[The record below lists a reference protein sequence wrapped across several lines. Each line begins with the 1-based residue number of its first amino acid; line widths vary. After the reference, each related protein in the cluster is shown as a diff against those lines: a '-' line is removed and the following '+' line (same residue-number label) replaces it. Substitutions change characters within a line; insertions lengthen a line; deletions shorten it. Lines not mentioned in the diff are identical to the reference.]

1 MPCRTLVL
9 VFGDQLDPNAPLVRD
24 LDPDRDVVAMAEVLG
39 EVERHRNHR
48 ARVALFLAAM
58 RHFAASLEARGV
70 RVVYQRLDD
79 PDPAPDLVAF
89 AHRVVTAEAPE
100 RVAWMEPGRWA
111 LREAL
116 RAALADHPVVADE
129 HEDPHFLCSRE
140 RFTKWATGRRSFVME
155 HFYRVMRRELGV
167 LLTDDGKPV
176 GGRWNLDADN
186 RKTFGRDG
194 PGSLPAP
201 IRFEPDAITRD
212 VFDTLDRCAPNLV
225 GSLDAFDWP
234 VTPDEA
240 RAALD
245 DFIEHR
251 LPSFG
256 DVQDAMWA
264 GEPWLY
270 HARLSPALNL
280 KLLDPRD
287 AVAAA
292 VNAWDRGHAPLNA
305 VEGFVRQVIGWR
317 EYIRGL
323 YWWQMPDLIGRN
335 AMGADRPLPPLFWT
349 GQTDAACLRD
359 VVTQLLDTGYAH
371 HIQRLMVVGLFALLY
386 GADPAEVHDWFM
398 ALYVDSVEWVTLP
411 NVVGMSQFAD
421 GGVLATKPYAASG
434 QYIDRM
440 SNYCSGCRFD
450 PKQTTGPDA
459 CPFSVLYVDYLA
471 RHREALADNRR
482 MAFQLKNLDRR
493 SPDVLANIRAE
504 ADRIVAAAA
513 AGDL

>member
-1 MPCRTLVL
+1 MACRTLVL
-9 VFGDQLDPNAPLVRD
+9 VLGDQLDPDAPLVRD
-24 LDPDRDVVAMAEVLG
+24 LDPERDVVAMAEVMS
-39 EVERHRNHR
+39 EVERHWNHR
-48 ARVALFLAAM
+48 ARVALFLSSM
-58 RHFAASLEARGV
+58 RHFAQTLRDRGV
-70 RVVYQRLDD
+70 RVRYQRLGDAD
-79 PDPAPDLVAF
+79 AAPDLVAY
-89 AHRVVTAEAPE
+89 AHRVIADEGPE

-116 RAALADHPVVADE
+116 TAAIADHEVVAE
-129 HEDPHFLCSRE
+129 QIEDPHFLCTHAT
-140 RFTKWATGRRSFVME
+140 FAKWAKGRKSFVME
-155 HFYRVMRRELGV
+155 HFYRVMRRDMDV
-167 LLTDDGKPV
+167 LVEGGKPV

-186 RKTFGRDG
+186 RKSFGRDG
-194 PGSLPAP
+194 PGALPGHVV
-201 IRFEPDAITRD
+201 FEPDAITRA
-212 VFDTLDRCAPNLV
+212 VFEDLETHAPDLP

-234 VTPDEA
+234 VTPAQA
-240 RAALD
+240 REALD

-256 DVQDAMWA
+256 DVQDAMWT

-270 HARLSPALNL
+270 HARLAPALNL

-287 AVAAA
+287 AVDAA
-292 VNAWDRGHAPLNA
+292 VDAYERGHAPLNA

-335 AMGADRPLPPLFWT
+335 HMGADRPLPPLFWT
-349 GQTDAACLRD
+349 GDTEAACLRE
-359 VVTQLLDTGYAH
+359 VVTQLLETGYAH
-371 HIQRLMVVGLFALLY
+371 HIQRLMVTGLFALLY

-421 GGVLATKPYAASG
+421 GGVLATKPYVASG

-450 PKQTTGPDA
+450 PKETTGPDA

-471 RHREALADNRR
+471 RHREALADNHR
-482 MAFQLKNLDRR
+482 MGFQLKNLDRR
-493 SPDVLANIRAE
+493 DPETLAAIRARAE
-504 ADRIVAAAA
+504 EIVAAVAE
-513 AGDL
+513 GTL